1 MFSRQGNKRAV
12 ESFVVAKPSQAF
24 YNTAGSGNNLTNP
37 STGAVRLADGQL
49 GIFSVSPFGTVA
61 MNVATDATPTLA
73 EAPVI
78 AFFQG
83 TSGSA
88 NPAARQYAYPL
99 YNRPYA
105 KSADIN
111 GNNPVFVTKQTYVL
125 PTTSTWVIGN
135 AAGEADEIGTPLN
148 QTEYTIKIGYKGR
161 RFDEMFNPDQTLVYS
176 PSYVTPDYTTL
187 GTAEPL
193 DHLIQNLAWQINR
206 NSKAMNLINRYTRPN
221 EHVIAFAVDSTGT
234 AGTAIGGVDPLA
246 AGDVLPVVNSTVG
259 VRSITLTED
268 QAASIK
274 AAALAV
280 AGGVIADLTWS
291 ILTVDTTTA
300 GTTTG
305 GVADI
310 LMLMA
315 LDADLAFEDRIP
327 EVKTNLVVA
336 LNQGFNWP
344 TVGLVHGT
352 KPFEGSGSARYWN
365 LLWRATQM
373 QRLYSLDHTM
383 DPVIEFPTPIVDDT
397 KYVSWA
403 IRSNS
408 VGDIDTYNTSISPLM
423 SYVLVPSSES
433 TLITAIDTALNS
445 WLPTAGHAGVQN
457 L

>member
-24 YNTAGSGNNLTNP
+24 YNTAGSGNNITNP
-37 STGAVRLADGQL
+37 STGAVRLADGQI

-61 MNVATDATPTLA
+61 MNVATDTTPTLA

-88 NPAARQYAYPL
+88 NPSVRQYAYPL
-99 YNRPYA
+99 YNRPFA
-105 KSADIN
+105 KSNDIN
-111 GNNPVFVTKQTYVL
+111 GNNPVLVTKQAYQH

-135 AAGEADEIGTPLN
+135 AAGEVDEIGTPIN
-148 QTEYTIKIGYKGR
+148 ETEYTIKIGYKGR
-161 RFDEMFNPDQTLVYS
+161 RFDELFNPDATLVYS
-176 PSYVTPDYTTL
+176 PSYVTPNYTTL

-193 DHLIQNLAWQINR
+193 DHLIQNLTWQINR
-206 NSKAMNLINRYTRPN
+206 NSKALNLINRYSRPN
-221 EHVIAFAVDSTGT
+221 EHVIAFAIDSTG
-234 AGTAIGGVDPLA
+234 ASGTEIGGATPIA
-246 AGDVLPVVNSTVG
+246 AGDVLPVVNTTFG

-268 QAASIK
+268 QAESIK
-274 AAALAV
+274 AAALAK

-291 ILTVDTTTA
+291 VLTIDLTTA

-305 GVADI
+305 GVADMI
-310 LMLMA
+310 MLMA

-336 LNQGFNWP
+336 LNQGFDWP
-344 TVGLVHGT
+344 RVGLLHGT
-352 KPFEGSGSARYWN
+352 KSFEGSGTARHWN
-365 LLWRATQM
+365 LLWRATEM
-373 QRLYSLDHTM
+373 QNLYSLDHTM
-383 DPVIEFPTPIVDDT
+383 DPVIEFPTPIVEDT

-403 IRSNS
+403 IRSNR
-408 VGDIDTYNTSISPLM
+408 VADIDTANTSVSPLM
-423 SYVLVPSSES
+423 SYILVPSSET

-445 WLPTAGHAGVQN
+445 WLPSCGHPSVQN